1 MVHLGYLAYK
11 EEEQEVFIPNEEVRE
26 EFLRAIKN
34 GNREELVKAISASD
48 KLLEAVLKMDEEET
62 AKRIDEV
69 HTDTTSQISYNNE
82 LSLYGVIQ
90 LAFYSAK
97 DEYLMI
103 REMPEGNGFAD
114 IVFLPKKHSNK
125 PALLVELKWN
135 KSAEGAISQIKD
147 KKYIKAIENYGGEIL
162 LVGINYDKN
171 TKKHECRIEK
181 YIK

>member
-1 MVHLGYLAYK
+1 M
-11 EEEQEVFIPNEEVRE
+11 
-26 EFLRAIKN
+26 
-34 GNREELVKAISASD
+34 
-48 KLLEAVLKMDEEET
+48 
-62 AKRIDEV
+62 

-147 KKYIKAIENYGGEIL
+147 KKYIKS
-162 LVGINYDKN
+162 VSF
-171 TKKHECRIEK
+171 T
-181 YIK
+181 